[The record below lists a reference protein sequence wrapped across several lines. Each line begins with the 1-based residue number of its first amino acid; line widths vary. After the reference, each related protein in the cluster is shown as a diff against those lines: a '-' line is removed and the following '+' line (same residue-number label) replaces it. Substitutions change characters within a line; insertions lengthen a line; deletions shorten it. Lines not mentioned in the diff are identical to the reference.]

1 MLARA
6 GEATVSLPGGCA
18 IGNRPIDLHLK
29 ALEAFGVEIEV
40 AAGYV
45 KAIAKKGIPG
55 GTYTFPVV
63 SVGATE
69 NALMAASL
77 AKGTCVLD
85 ASALQQFDSSAL
97 AVLLGACRTAAQHA
111 LTLQITGLPQRA
123 VQLATLYG
131 VADILSGHSPV
142 ASSH

>member
-1 MLARA
+1 M
-6 GEATVSLPGGCA
+6 T
-18 IGNRPIDLHLK
+18 
-29 ALEAFGVEIEV
+29 
-40 AAGYV
+40 
-45 KAIAKKGIPG
+45 
-55 GTYTFPVV
+55 
-63 SVGATE
+63 
-69 NALMAASL
+69 AASAMAL
-77 AKGTCVLD
+77 PATLTHAQATSVSQQLQAGLLSAKGTCVLD

-97 AVLLGACRTAAQHA
+97 AVLVGACRTAAQHA